1 MSTADLRSD
10 GDRDEI
16 SVTNALQVLSGER
29 NELRSEVLLFEDNIH
44 KAFFAAFSSLSVVVV
59 AIDKN
64 FFSAKFDINLVI
76 FFMAQTQ
83 VVLGLFILWLY
94 SYLNLNRAYISEI
107 ETLINELCKKP
118 LNIFESRIVPR
129 YMFSW
134 RGTFF
139 WIISLFSI
147 GYGALLVL
155 FALQIYRKLAIFP
168 YGAFL
173 IAEMLS
179 LIILFYFVFKEPERV
194 KQYARSIRLKS
205 AVPPSGTSDIEVL
218 KPA

>member
-1 MSTADLRSD
+1 MSTANLISD
-10 GDRDEI
+10 DDREKL

-44 KAFFAAFSSLSVVVV
+44 KSFFAAFSSLSVVVV

-107 ETLINELCKKP
+107 ESTINELCKSP

-139 WIISLFSI
+139 WIIGLFSI
-147 GYGALLVL
+147 GYGAMLVL

-173 IAEMLS
+173 IAETLS
-179 LIILFYFVFKEPERV
+179 LMTLFYFVFKEPQRV
-194 KQYARSIRLKS
+194 KKYIQSIRPKS
-205 AVPPSGTSDIEVL
+205 VMPPPCTNDIEVP
-218 KPA
+218 KPD